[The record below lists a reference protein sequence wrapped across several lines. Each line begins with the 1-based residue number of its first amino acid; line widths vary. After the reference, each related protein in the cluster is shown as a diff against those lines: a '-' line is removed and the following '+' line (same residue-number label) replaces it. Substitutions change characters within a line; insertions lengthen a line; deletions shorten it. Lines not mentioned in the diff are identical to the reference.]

1 VRGPGGTDAR
11 RRLTAWSLVG
21 VGVLG
26 VSLSGPL
33 AADVAVPALAV
44 AFWRTA
50 LGALATAPVA
60 AVLSARA
67 RGGPRPGLRAPAAAG
82 LLLAVHFGTWIP
94 SLRLTDVATS
104 TALVTT
110 SPLWIV
116 LLRRVR
122 GEPEPRAVVLGSVL
136 AVAGVL
142 VVTGADLGGSGRA
155 LAGDLL
161 ALAGGAAGAA
171 YTMVGEHARR
181 TTSTATYTLVVYAVC
196 AAVLVPVCLL
206 GGVPLAGWDGAA
218 WGQLLLLTVVA
229 QLLGH
234 TAFNAA
240 VPVVGATPLAL
251 AILLEVPGATLVA
264 WAWLGQVP
272 PVATVPGLLAVLAGL
287 ALVVRA
293 RW

>member
-1 VRGPGGTDAR
+1 VRGREEAVAGR
-11 RRLTAWSLVG
+11 VTAAWVLVG

-50 LGALATAPVA
+50 LGALATAPVVAVRVSRSFRGRPAVRA
-60 AVLSARA
+60 A
-67 RGGPRPGLRAPAAAG
+67 AAAG
-82 LLLAVHFGTWIP
+82 VLLALHFGTWIP
-94 SLRLTDVATS
+94 SLRLTGVATS

-116 LLRRVR
+116 LLRRLR
-122 GEPEPRAVVLGSVL
+122 GEREPRAVVLGSLL

-142 VVTGADLGGSGRA
+142 VITGVDVGGSGRA

-181 TTSTATYTLVVYAVC
+181 TTATSAYTLLVYAVC
-196 AAVLVPVCLL
+196 AAALLPVCLA
-206 GGVPLAGWDGAA
+206 GGVSLAGWDATA
-218 WGQLLLLTVVA
+218 WAQLLLLTVVA

-240 VPVVGATPLAL
+240 VPVIGATALSL
-251 AILLEVPGATLVA
+251 AILLEVPGATIVA
-264 WAWLGQVP
+264 WVWLGQVP
-272 PVATVPGLLAVLAGL
+272 PAATVPGLLAVLGGL
-287 ALVVRA
+287 ALVVRS